1 MNIASVLWR
10 LQDKLLA
17 HSSPLLADLK
27 HTSLHANM
35 KHNDD
40 AHPVLSNLKKWSVF
54 RVHLMTLP
62 TLCIPFP
69 LTTDFLNQHFPQTT
83 GVFKGK
89 SMDAKM
95 AQWYSNYFTITL
107 KRNFLAAVLPS

>member
-17 HSSPLLADLK
+17 HSSPWLADLE

-40 AHPVLSNLKKWSVF
+40 AHPVLSNLKK
-54 RVHLMTLP
+54 
-62 TLCIPFP
+62 
-69 LTTDFLNQHFPQTT
+69 
-83 GVFKGK
+83 
-89 SMDAKM
+89 
-95 AQWYSNYFTITL
+95 
-107 KRNFLAAVLPS
+107 